1 VPAIRDLDAS
11 ASLGAPWS
19 MENKYL
25 SSESALQ
32 PATRPSKLL
41 FPFLDLKAEYAT
53 MREQILAAVQSVLE
67 SQQFIMGPEV
77 EKLEA
82 EIAEF
87 IGCAFALGCASGSD
101 ALLLSL
107 MAARVDSGD
116 EVVTTPLTF
125 VATAGS
131 IARLKAKPVFVDID
145 PETYN
150 LDCEQ
155 LEAAFTRNTKA
166 IIPVHLFGLPAEMRS
181 VMEIARAHRVA
192 VIEDAAQAIGSRYYD
207 KCVGNI
213 GTCGCFSFFPSKN
226 LGGAG
231 DGGMITTNDPEFADR
246 LSVLRNHGSREKY
259 HYELL
264 GMNSRLDAL
273 QAAILRAKFSYLDRW
288 TEARRQNAIRY
299 WKLFKEARLDK
310 RIGLPAEPHGLRHVY
325 HQYVI
330 RTARRDELRE
340 HLRNA
345 GIPTEIY
352 YPLPLHLQPAF
363 AYLGYGLGSFP
374 RAEAASREVL
384 ALPIFPTMT
393 EAQQKTVVDSIAEFF
408 IGAN

>member
-1 VPAIRDLDAS
+1 MTI
-11 ASLGAPWS
+11 
-19 MENKYL
+19 EKQYL
-25 SSESALQ
+25 PTESAQ
-32 PATRPSKLL
+32 KSETRARKPL

-53 MREQILAAVQSVLE
+53 MKEQTLAAVQSVLE
-67 SQQFIMGPEV
+67 SQQFIMGREV
-77 EKLEA
+77 EKLETEVA
-82 EIAEF
+82 RF
-87 IGCAFALGCASGSD
+87 IGCTFAISCASGSD

-107 MAARVDSGD
+107 MSAGVDSGD
-116 EVVTTPLTF
+116 EIITTPFTF

-145 PETYN
+145 PKTYN
-150 LDCEQ
+150 LDCRQ

-166 IIPVHLFGLPAEMRS
+166 IIPVHLFGLPAEMGS

-192 VIEDAAQAIGSRYYD
+192 VIEDAAQAIGARYHD
-207 KCVGNI
+207 KYVGNM

-231 DGGMITTNDPEFADR
+231 DGGMISTNDPEFADR
-246 LSVLRNHGSREKY
+246 LAVLRNHGSREKY

-273 QAAILRAKFSYLDRW
+273 QAAILRVKLTPLDQW
-288 TEARRQNAIRY
+288 TEARRHNATRY
-299 WKLFKEARLDK
+299 RQLFNMADLD
-310 RIGLPAEPHGLRHVY
+310 RRVGLPVEPQGLIHVY
-325 HQYVI
+325 HQFVI

-340 HLRNA
+340 HLRNS
-345 GIPTEIY
+345 GIPSEIY

-363 AYLGYGLGSFP
+363 AYLGYGSGSFP
-374 RAEAASREVL
+374 QAEAASQEVL

-393 EAQQKTVVDSIAEFF
+393 AAQQKAVVDAIAEFF
-408 IGAN
+408 AGTN

>member
-1 VPAIRDLDAS
+1 
-11 ASLGAPWS
+11 

-25 SSESALQ
+25 SMESPLKLE
-32 PATRPSKLL
+32 TRARKPL
-41 FPFLDLKAEYAT
+41 FPFLDLRAEYAT
-53 MREQILAAVQSVLE
+53 MKEQTLAAVQSVLE

-77 EKLEA
+77 EKLETEVA
-82 EIAEF
+82 RLV
-87 IGCAFALGCASGSD
+87 GCTFAIGCASGSD

-107 MAARVDSGD
+107 MAAGVDSGD
-116 EVVTTPLTF
+116 EVITTPFTF

-131 IARLKAKPVFVDID
+131 VARLKAKPVFVDID
-145 PETYN
+145 PQTYN
-150 LDCEQ
+150 LDCQQ

-166 IIPVHLFGLPAEMRS
+166 IIPVHLFGLPAEMRC
-181 VMEIARAHRVA
+181 VKEIAGAHQVV
-192 VIEDAAQAIGSRYYD
+192 VIEDAAQAIGSRYHEKY
-207 KCVGNI
+207 VGNI

-273 QAAILRAKFSYLDRW
+273 QAAILRVKFSRLDRW
-288 TEARRQNAIRY
+288 TEARRQNAARY
-299 WKLFKEARLDK
+299 RQLFKEAGLDN
-310 RIGLPAEPHGLRHVY
+310 RIGLPVEPQGLIHVY
-325 HQYVI
+325 NQFVI
-330 RTARRDELRE
+330 RTPRRDEVRE
-340 HLRNA
+340 HLRNS

-352 YPLPLHLQPAF
+352 YPLPLHLQPGF
-363 AYLGYGLGSFP
+363 AYLGYSSGSFP
-374 RAEAASREVL
+374 QAEAASREVL

-393 EAQQKTVVDSIAEFF
+393 EEQQEAVVDAIAGFF
-408 IGAN
+408 AGTD

>member
-1 VPAIRDLDAS
+1 MRKP
-11 ASLGAPWS
+11 
-19 MENKYL
+19 
-25 SSESALQ
+25 
-32 PATRPSKLL
+32 L
-41 FPFLDLKAEYAT
+41 FPFLDLKVEYAT
-53 MREQILAAVQSVLE
+53 IKEQTLAAVQNVLE

-82 EIAEF
+82 EVARL
-87 IGCAFALGCASGSD
+87 IGCTFAIGCASGSD

-107 MAARVDSGD
+107 MSAGVESGD
-116 EVVTTPLTF
+116 EVITTPFTF

-131 IARLKAKPVFVDID
+131 VARLKVKPVFVDID
-145 PETYN
+145 PKTYN
-150 LDCEQ
+150 LECQQ

-181 VMEIARAHRVA
+181 VMEMARAHRIA
-192 VIEDAAQAIGSRYYD
+192 VIEDAAQAIGSRYHD
-207 KCVGNI
+207 KYVGNI

-246 LSVLRNHGSREKY
+246 LSVLRNHGGREKY

-273 QAAILRAKFSYLDRW
+273 QAAILRVKLNQLDRW
-288 TEARRQNAIRY
+288 TEARRQNATRY
-299 WKLFKEARLDK
+299 RHLFEQASLDK
-310 RIGLPAEPHGLRHVY
+310 RIALPVEPQGLIHVY
-325 HQYVI
+325 HQFVI
-330 RTARRDELRE
+330 RTPRRDELRD
-340 HLRNA
+340 HLRNS

-363 AYLGYGLGSFP
+363 AYLGYGPGSLP
-374 RAEAASREVL
+374 HAEAASREVL
-384 ALPIFPTMT
+384 ALPVFPTMT
-393 EAQQKTVVDSIAEFF
+393 ETQQKAVVDAIAEFF
-408 IGAN
+408 AGTD

>member
-1 VPAIRDLDAS
+1 
-11 ASLGAPWS
+11 
-19 MENKYL
+19 MEKQYL
-25 SSESALQ
+25 STESPQKSE
-32 PATRPSKLL
+32 TRARKPL

-53 MREQILAAVQSVLE
+53 IKEETLAAVQRVLE

-77 EKLEA
+77 EKLETEVA
-82 EIAEF
+82 NF
-87 IGCAFALGCASGSD
+87 IGCTFAVGCASGSD

-107 MAARVDSGD
+107 MSVGVDSGD
-116 EVVTTPLTF
+116 EVITTPFTF

-145 PETYN
+145 PKTYN
-150 LDCEQ
+150 LDCKQ

-166 IIPVHLFGLPAEMRS
+166 IIPVHLFGLPVEMSS
-181 VMEIARAHRVA
+181 VMEIARAQRVA
-192 VIEDAAQAIGSRYYD
+192 VIEDAAQAIGSRYHD
-207 KCVGNI
+207 KYVGNI
-213 GTCGCFSFFPSKN
+213 GSCGCFSFFPSKN

-246 LSVLRNHGSREKY
+246 LAVLRNHGSRQKY

-273 QAAILRAKFSYLDRW
+273 QAAILRVKFSRLDRW
-288 TEARRQNAIRY
+288 TEARRHNATLYRH
-299 WKLFKEARLDK
+299 LFKLAGLAK
-310 RIGLPAEPHGLRHVY
+310 CIGLPVESQGLVHAY
-325 HQYVI
+325 HQFVI
-330 RTARRDELRE
+330 RTARRDELRD
-340 HLRNA
+340 HLRSS

-363 AYLGYGLGSFP
+363 AYLGYGSGSFP
-374 RAEAASREVL
+374 QAEGASREVL

-393 EAQQKTVVDSIAEFF
+393 EAQQKAVVDAIAEFF
-408 IGAN
+408 TGAN